1 MRLTKDLL
9 SGVMFLAFGAG
20 AAVIANG
27 YNFGTP
33 ARMGSGFFPVVI
45 GVIVAVMGLVLV
57 VRSLLK
63 PASGETL
70 GRLQFRPL
78 VFISAAIVIFGL
90 LIEDAGLL
98 ASLAALIVVARLAGR
113 EGSPLELAVMVV
125 VLIAIAVGIFVYGLN
140 IRLKLGPWP

>member
-1 MRLTKDLL
+1 MRLTKDFL
-9 SGVMFLAFGAG
+9 SGAMFIVFGGG
-20 AAVIANG
+20 AAVIALG

-45 GVIVAVMGLVLV
+45 GVIIAIMGLVLV
-57 VRSLLK
+57 VRSLLR
-63 PASGETL
+63 PASDEAVGVI
-70 GRLQFRPL
+70 QFRPV

-98 ASLAALIVVARLAGR
+98 ASLAALIVVARFAGR

-140 IRLKLGPWP
+140 IRLKLGP

>member
-9 SGVMFLAFGAG
+9 SGVMFLVFGAG
-20 AAVIANG
+20 AAAIAHG

-45 GVIVAVMGLVLV
+45 GVIIAIMGLALI

-63 PASGETL
+63 PASDETVGEL
-70 GRLQFRPL
+70 HFRPL

-113 EGSPLELAVMVV
+113 EGSALELALMVII
-125 VLIAIAVGIFVYGLN
+125 LIAVAVGVFVYGLN
-140 IRLKLGPWP
+140 IRLKLGP

>member
-9 SGVMFLAFGAG
+9 SGLMFLAFGAG
-20 AAVIANG
+20 AAVIAHG

-45 GVIVAVMGLVLV
+45 GVIIAIMGLVLI

-63 PASGETL
+63 PASDEAVGEF
-70 GRLQFRPL
+70 QFRPL
-78 VFISAAIVIFGL
+78 VFISAAIVIFGV
-90 LIEDAGLL
+90 LIEDAGLI

-113 EGSPLELAVMVV
+113 EGSLLELALMVA

-140 IRLKLGPWP
+140 IRLKLGP